1 MTKYKREANQI
12 MEQYFDLL
20 DGANQDKAIDLV
32 NVLEQSY
39 AKVVALIA
47 CVLYDHM
54 MEERPEDAHKA
65 AKLWVEDCKRD
76 VARNIDLAT
85 QKGFQKFG
93 WPSPLVTDANADL
106 VAEIME
112 KIRGDAESH

>member
-1 MTKYKREANQI
+1 

-20 DGANQDKAIDLV
+20 DGADQDKAIDLV

-47 CVLYDHM
+47 CVLYDHV
-54 MEERPEDAHKA
+54 MEDKPEKAHQA
-65 AKLWVEDCKRD
+65 AKDWIEDCKKD
-76 VARNIDLAT
+76 VSINIDRAT

-93 WPSPLVTDANADL
+93 WPSPLVTDTNAKL

-112 KIRGDAESH
+112 KIRGDAEPH

>member
-1 MTKYKREANQI
+1 MTKYKRQANQL

-20 DGANQDKAIDLV
+20 DGADQDKAIDLV
-32 NVLEQSY
+32 NVLEHSY

-47 CVLYDHM
+47 CVLYDHV
-54 MEERPEDAHKA
+54 MEDKPEKAHQA
-65 AKLWVEDCKRD
+65 AKDWIADCKRD
-76 VARNIDLAT
+76 VTINIDRAT

-93 WPSPLVTDANADL
+93 WPSPLVTDSNAEL

-112 KIRGDAESH
+112 KIRGNDSTH